1 MNREILKMNFKYNCY
16 YKYLKL
22 ENLNLIFF
30 YLKWRVKINNKLS
43 IIIYN
48 KLYNNNNN
56 NKNII

>member
-30 YLKWRVKINNKLS
+30 YLK
-43 IIIYN
+43 
-48 KLYNNNNN
+48 
-56 NKNII
+56 